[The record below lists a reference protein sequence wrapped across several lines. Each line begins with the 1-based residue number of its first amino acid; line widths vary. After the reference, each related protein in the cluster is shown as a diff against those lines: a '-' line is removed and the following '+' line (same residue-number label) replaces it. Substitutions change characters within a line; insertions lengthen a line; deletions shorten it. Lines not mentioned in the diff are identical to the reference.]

1 MTVAH
6 DDHTC
11 HLTLW
16 TSHSPL
22 FTGQS
27 QDSGLGGST
36 QDVIVFGTTATE
48 HPVTTP
54 TGQLLPTAC
63 VNAPSINTTNIGAV

>member
-1 MTVAH
+1 MSVVLN
-6 DDHTC
+6 DYMC

-54 TGQLLPTAC
+54 TGQSLPTAC
-63 VNAPSINTTNIGAV
+63 VNAPSTNTPNIH